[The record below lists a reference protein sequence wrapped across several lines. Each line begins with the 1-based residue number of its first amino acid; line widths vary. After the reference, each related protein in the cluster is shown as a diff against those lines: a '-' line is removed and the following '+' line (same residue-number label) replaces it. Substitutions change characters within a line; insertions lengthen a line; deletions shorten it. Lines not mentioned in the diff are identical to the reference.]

1 MKILIVGSKS
11 VHVSSFIEN
20 LFLKGQSISLLSEEI
35 CVFPTIESE
44 KNISFRSLNPFTVIR
59 NYFKLKKYLG
69 ELNPS
74 LIHIH
79 QLNRLAY
86 FASRAANKLNIPLI
100 STAWGSDVLL
110 IPKQNKFFKY
120 LVTQILKNS
129 AIITADSQDMI
140 EAMKA
145 LHPQGNYKL
154 LQYGIDPIQ
163 ALEKEKIVY
172 SNRLHEP
179 LYRIEKIIE
188 YFKEFSA
195 QNPDWKLVI
204 AGTGSQTE
212 LLKTLVKNS
221 EITEKISFVGWQK
234 KPENSVWYAKS
245 SIYISIPSSDGTS
258 VSVLEAMSA
267 GCLPILSDIA
277 VSYEW
282 IVNNENGIIEGQN
295 TNPFTSVLLLDDKF
309 AAQKNKLLVQ
319 SKASRT
325 ACTERFIELYT
336 DVINYDRKRIY

>member
-1 MKILIVGSKS
+1 M
-11 VHVSSFIEN
+11 
-20 LFLKGQSISLLSEEI
+20 
-35 CVFPTIESE
+35 
-44 KNISFRSLNPFTVIR
+44 
-59 NYFKLKKYLG
+59 
-69 ELNPS
+69 
-74 LIHIH
+74 
-79 QLNRLAY
+79 
-86 FASRAANKLNIPLI
+86 
-100 STAWGSDVLL
+100 
-110 IPKQNKFFKY
+110 
-120 LVTQILKNS
+120 TQALKNS

-145 LHPQGNYKL
+145 IHPQGNYKL

-179 LYRIEKIIE
+179 LYRIEKVIE
-188 YFKEFSA
+188 YFKEFST

-212 LLKTLVKNS
+212 LLKSLANNS

-234 KPENSVWYAKS
+234 KPENRVWYAKS
-245 SIYISIPSSDGTS
+245 SIYISITSSDGTS

-309 AAQKNKLLVQ
+309 ATQKNKLLVQ
-319 SKASRT
+319 TKASRS

-336 DVINYDRKRIY
+336 VSINYDRKRIY

>member
-1 MKILIVGSKS
+1 MKILQVGPNS
-11 VHVSSFIEN
+11 VHVSSY
-20 LFLKGQSISLLSEEI
+20 ISTLSETEKDLYLLSEEA
-35 CVFPTIESE
+35 CGFQGVKENFV
-44 KNISFRSLNPFTVIR
+44 ISFRSLNPFAILKSNRILRQLLV
-59 NYFKLKKYLG
+59 KLK
-69 ELNPS
+69 PDV
-74 LIHIH
+74 IHIH
-79 QLNRLAY
+79 QVNRAAY
-86 FASRAANKLNIPLI
+86 FVAQIARKLNIRVVT
-100 STAWGSDVLL
+100 TAWGSDVLL

-120 LVTQILKNS
+120 LVTKVLKNS
-129 AIITADSQDMI
+129 AIITADSQEMI

-163 ALEKEKIVY
+163 ALDKEKIVY

-179 LYRIEKIIE
+179 LYRIEKVIK

-212 LLKTLVKNS
+212 LLKSLANNS

-282 IVNNENGIIEGQN
+282 IVNNENGIIENGIE
-295 TNPFTSVLLLDDKF
+295 NPFTLALLLDDKMV
-309 AAQKNKLLVQ
+309 AQKNRTLVE
-319 SKASRT
+319 SKASKI
-325 ACTERFIELYT
+325 ACKDRFIKIYKDALK
-336 DVINYDRKRIY
+336 DDRKRI